1 MSQDEDDAIHA
12 ARALLAGRPLKI
24 PTEALLS
31 RLKTE
36 GYAQRDLGDVSRALD
51 AIRIGNAIEKLR
63 GAAPGSE
70 KRIVVLQLARSVR
83 PYLTDRKPGWF
94 RFLLTLG
101 TPKSDVPFHLSY
113 VRRLKS
119 KAAQPKSALDRAVHL
134 SRHLN
139 DMLVAGSIL
148 SRMGA
153 NGKNDQRVKIVH
165 AIGAAINAGEI
176 TTDEDAAQRAW
187 HRFRKSCDHSTY
199 RLEKYQG
206 SIKAYRGRWVAFPAS
221 GTGLPTLPS
230 PNGGRPRKT

>member
-1 MSQDEDDAIHA
+1 MNRDEEDAIHA
-12 ARALLAGRPLKI
+12 ARALLVGRRLEI
-24 PTEALLS
+24 QTEALLA
-31 RLKTE
+31 RLKAE
-36 GYAQRDLGDVSRALD
+36 GYAQRDLGDVARAL
-51 AIRIGNAIEKLR
+51 AAARIGNAIEKLR
-63 GAAPGSE
+63 SAAPGRE
-70 KRIVVLQLARSVR
+70 KRIIALQLARAIR
-83 PYLTDRKPGWF
+83 PHLTDRKSGWL
-94 RFLLTLG
+94 RFLFTLG
-101 TPKSDVPFHLSY
+101 APKSDTLFHLSY

-119 KAAQPKSALDRAVHL
+119 TAAQPKSALDRAVFL

-148 SRMGA
+148 SRMRA
-153 NGKNDQRVKIVH
+153 NGKNDQRMKIVH

-199 RLEKYQG
+199 RLEKYRG
-206 SIKAYRGRWVAFPAS
+206 SIKAYQGRWVAFPAS